1 MKESILKINSFISN
15 SQRNKLLFLI
25 ILLMIGIFLEVFG
38 LGILIPILTLI
49 LEPEVLNKNELI
61 KEIYEFL
68 DFTSYMS
75 FLYSFLF
82 FTTILYIFKTIYIGY
97 LSYRQNRFI
106 ANLIADISN
115 KLFFKYIYAPYNFH
129 IKNNSSRL
137 VKNLQLE
144 VYNFSNVCSSIMTII
159 VESSLLLSIIIT
171 LVYIEPIGA
180 ITIGIFFGLLSFI
193 FYQFTKKKMKVW
205 GEERENIDN
214 KNSKIILEGFGGIKD
229 INVMGRQMF
238 FTSSFKKNN
247 FIKAQV
253 WSNNATYSQMPR
265 FFLEMIS
272 LIGLV
277 GFVIVMLLQGKDVNI
292 LITVLGVFVAATFKM
307 IPSLNRIIS
316 SAQSLRFHSPSLNI
330 LFAELNEIQ
339 EIQGSPCESKLELQ
353 SKIKIKN
360 VSFSYKG
367 AEKKVLINLNFE
379 INKGETIGFI
389 GESGSGKST
398 LVDLLIGLHQPT
410 EGNFYV
416 DDKILSNNLREWQN
430 NIGYVP
436 QKIYLLDD
444 TIQANIAFG
453 IPEENI
459 NIKQIKKII
468 NLVQLEEFILN
479 LEKGLLTKVGERGVQ
494 LSGGQQQ
501 RIGIARALY
510 NDPDFLIL
518 DEATSALDTNT
529 EKAVMK
535 SINKLKGKKTILI
548 VSHRISTLDKTD
560 KIYSLNEGKITVWN
574 QRENLRK
581 NEK

>member
-1 MKESILKINSFISN
+1 
-15 SQRNKLLFLI
+15 
-25 ILLMIGIFLEVFG
+25 
-38 LGILIPILTLI
+38 
-49 LEPEVLNKNELI
+49 
-61 KEIYEFL
+61 
-68 DFTSYMS
+68 
-75 FLYSFLF
+75 
-82 FTTILYIFKTIYIGY
+82 
-97 LSYRQNRFI
+97 
-106 ANLIADISN
+106 
-115 KLFFKYIYAPYNFH
+115 
-129 IKNNSSRL
+129 
-137 VKNLQLE
+137 
-144 VYNFSNVCSSIMTII
+144 
-159 VESSLLLSIIIT
+159 
-171 LVYIEPIGA
+171 
-180 ITIGIFFGLLSFI
+180 
-193 FYQFTKKKMKVW
+193 
-205 GEERENIDN
+205 
-214 KNSKIILEGFGGIKD
+214 
-229 INVMGRQMF
+229 
-238 FTSSFKKNN
+238 
-247 FIKAQV
+247 
-253 WSNNATYSQMPR
+253 MPR

-316 SAQSLRFHSPSLNI
+316 SAQSLRFLRSSIDI
-330 LFAELNEIQ
+330 LYTELKDIEKIQ
-339 EIQGSPCESKLELQ
+339 ELPCESKLELQ
-353 SKIKIKN
+353 SRIQFKN
-360 VSFSYKG
+360 VFFSYEG
-367 AEKKVLINLNFE
+367 AGKKALINLNFE

-410 EGNFYV
+410 QGNIYV

-459 NIKQIKKII
+459 NINQIKKII
-468 NLVQLEEFILN
+468 NIVQLEEFILN

-574 QRENLRK
+574 QRANLRK